1 MNIAI
6 IDDMESET
14 AGFRDAVKEY
24 SAINR
29 LDIDIRCFGSAEE
42 FLADYAPLKYTV
54 IILDIYMK
62 EMTGL
67 EAAKLIK
74 EQDKDALIVFLSSS
88 SDHFPDALRLHAYDF
103 INKPTDKERVFGLLD
118 DIFRQKTE
126 ICSNLIFTSSKET
139 LRMPYSVIA
148 AVCANGHYCD
158 VTDGDGALYNAHIS
172 YSSAAASLA
181 EDSRFLEINR
191 GVIVNMDMITEFDK
205 EGCRLSNGMNFSLN
219 VRRRRELVQT
229 WQNYTF
235 AVLRNETIRRK

>member
-14 AGFRDAVKEY
+14 ADFREAVKEY
-24 SAINR
+24 SALNR
-29 LDIDIRCFGSAEE
+29 LDIEIRCFGSAEE
-42 FLADYAPLKYTV
+42 FLADYTPLKYTL
-54 IILDIYMK
+54 IIMDIYMK
-62 EMTGL
+62 EMTGI
-67 EAAKLIK
+67 EAARLIK
-74 EQDKDALIVFLSSS
+74 EQDKDALIVFLSTS

-126 ICSNLIFTSSKET
+126 ICSSLIFTSGKET
-139 LRMPYSVIA
+139 LSMPYNTIA

-158 VTDGDGALYNAHIS
+158 VTDGDGAVYSARIS
-172 YSSAAASLA
+172 YSSAAVSLS

-205 EGCRLSNGMNFSLN
+205 EGCRLSNGMSFSLN
-219 VRRRRELVQT
+219 IRRRRELVQT